1 MSQAASEETELVPRP
16 DKTPAAL
23 KAALAVVAPDRLPEM
38 IEGQTGA
45 MAEAI
50 ATATATATGSG
61 SVQPIRSFVAHWAA
75 VLEIE
80 RLPATSRAYHRSNYL
95 ANHAASIE
103 ECRRHAVTV
112 AELYRAAF
120 AAVNE

>member
-1 MSQAASEETELVPRP
+1 MSRAASEETELIPRP
-16 DKTPAAL
+16 DRTPAAL
-23 KAALAVVAPDRLPEM
+23 KAALTVVAPDRLAEM
-38 IEGQTGA
+38 VEGRTGA

-50 ATATATATGSG
+50 TTGS
-61 SVQPIRSFVAHWAA
+61 VRPIRSFVAHWAA

-80 RLPATSRAYHRSNYL
+80 RLPVTARAYHRSNHL
-95 ANHAASIE
+95 ANHAATVE

-120 AAVNE
+120 ATVNG